1 MKFKELKKGK
11 LYGDRDWVDTLE
23 FKEMRNDNLATFIEW
38 DYDKNGDG
46 YRTDNVRYLTKS
58 EVADLREV

>member
-11 LYGDRDWVDTLE
+11 LYGDRDGVDTLE
-23 FKEMRNDNLATFIEW
+23 FKEMNGYLATFIEW

-46 YRTDNVRYLTKS
+46 YRTDNVRYFTKS
-58 EVADLREV
+58 EVADLREL